1 MIKRLGTMTFWL
13 ENSLMVLLLTAM
25 ILLAVGQIILR
36 NVWDMGLSWSDPLL
50 RIMVLWVGLLGAMAA
65 SRQREHISIDVLSHY
80 LPVAWKRIS
89 RLVTDLFSAA
99 ICGLIS
105 YHAARFVLME
115 KEEGMI
121 AFANVPAWWCEIIIP
136 IAFGVMALRFFLF
149 FLAGMTHRHTPD
161 AAP

>member
-25 ILLAVGQIILR
+25 IVLAAGQILLR
-36 NVWDMGLSWSDPLL
+36 NVWDIGLAWNDPLL
-50 RIMVLWVGLLGAMAA
+50 RILVLWVGLLGAMAA
-65 SRQREHISIDVLSHY
+65 SRQREHISIDVLSHF
-80 LPVAWKRIS
+80 LSPVWKRMAQ
-89 RLVTDLFSAA
+89 LVTDLFSAA

-121 AFANVPAWWCEIIIP
+121 AFGDIPAWWCEIIIP

-149 FLAGMTHRHTPD
+149 FLAGIIHRHTPD
-161 AAP
+161 TAP

>member
-36 NVWDMGLSWSDPLL
+36 NVWDMGLAWNDPLL
-50 RIMVLWVGLLGAMAA
+50 RILVLWVGLLGAMAA
-65 SRQREHISIDVLSHY
+65 SRQREHINIDVLSHY
-80 LPVAWKRIS
+80 LPASWKRIS
-89 RLVTDLFSAA
+89 RLVTDLFSAT

-149 FLAGMTHRHTPD
+149 FIDGMIHRHTPD
-161 AAP
+161 TSP